1 VSNGKVVG
9 WIAVVTAIN
18 VGIVLALT
26 QCSTFEDIR
35 PAPEKLRLYDSAY
48 GSYLAARHATN
59 LRDAPAAARFYR
71 QALRHDPTNPVLIE
85 RALVSEVSAGNIDAA
100 ADLGEQLVK
109 TMPAA
114 KLPNLVIGMRA
125 LRDAGYARAR
135 DAFGRITDNPPAE
148 ITARL
153 AIAYTHFAEGNT
165 GLSREALAN
174 LSVMIGAKAFL
185 LYHRAIIEDL
195 SGNADAALKNF
206 EETNRLTNGEAQRLV
221 EAHGIHLVRLGRAS
235 EAIALFRNYLQ
246 KFPDNPVMQ
255 NELRRIERGHT
266 PDRLVPNARLGVAE
280 TLYGVA
286 SNLAEGDAVEV
297 PVFYLQL
304 ALAMAPQHELSIS
317 LLADRLEV
325 AGLNQQA
332 IATYERIPKSSP
344 VYAAAQRQI
353 ARNLVTLEKTDDA
366 IRILKAALD
375 GSTEDVSTL
384 SALGDVYRG
393 KEDHAAAIQSYDRA
407 IELIDTPQP
416 RHWIQFYARGIAHER
431 AGNWPKAEQD
441 LRRSLSLR
449 PNNPEVMNYLAY
461 SWVDRGT
468 NIEEALEMLKRAVA
482 ARPDDGYIV
491 DSLGWAYYR
500 LGRYAEALTYLEKA
514 VHLEP
519 GQATINDHLG
529 DAYWKMGRREEARFQ
544 WQHALALGPEKGEEP
559 KIRRKLEHGLVNG
572 DDRQQ
577 PAPPAQ

>member
-1 VSNGKVVG
+1 MSNGKVVR
-9 WIAVVTAIN
+9 WIAAITAVN
-18 VGIVLALT
+18 VSIVLALT
-26 QCSTFEDIR
+26 QCSTFQDIR
-35 PAPEKLRLYDSAY
+35 PVPEKVRQSDSAY
-48 GSYLAARHATN
+48 GSYLAARHASN
-59 LRDAPAAARFYR
+59 RRDAPAAAQFYR
-71 QALRHDPTNPVLIE
+71 QALRNDPGNPVLVE
-85 RALVSEVSAGNIDAA
+85 RTLVSEVSAGNLDAA
-100 ADLGEQLVK
+100 ADLGEQLVR

-153 AIAYTHFAEGNT
+153 AIAYTHFAEGNAKA
-165 GLSREALAN
+165 SREALETLN
-174 LSVMIGAKAFL
+174 ELMGAKAFL

-195 SGNADAALKNF
+195 AGNADEALRNF
-206 EETNRLTNGEAQRLV
+206 GEANRLTDGEAQRLV
-221 EAHGIHLVRLGRAS
+221 QAHGIHLARLGKSS
-235 EAIALFRNYLQ
+235 EARTLFQNYLQ

-255 NELRRIERGHT
+255 NELRRIERGLT
-266 PDRLVPNARLGVAE
+266 PDRLVSNARLGVAE
-280 TLYGVA
+280 ALYGVA
-286 SNLAEGDAVEV
+286 SSLAEGDAVEV

-304 ALAMAPQHELSIS
+304 ALALASQHELSIS

-332 IATYERIPKSSP
+332 IETYERIPEASP
-344 VYAAAQRQI
+344 VHAAAQRQI
-353 ARNLVTLEKTDDA
+353 ARNLLAQEKTDEA

-375 GSTEDVSTL
+375 GTAEDVATW

-393 KEDHAAAIQSYDRA
+393 KEDHAAAIQAYDRA
-407 IELIDTPQP
+407 IGMIDTPQA

-449 PNNPEVMNYLAY
+449 PDNPEVMNYLAY
-461 SWVDRGT
+461 SWVDRGK
-468 NIEEALEMLKRAVA
+468 NIEEALAMLQRAVA

-500 LGRYAEALTYLEKA
+500 LGRYAEALRYLEKA

-529 DAYWKMGRREEARFQ
+529 DVYWKMGRRDEARFQ

-559 KIRRKLEHGLVNG
+559 KIRRKLENGLVQE
-572 DDRQQ
+572 DDRPQSGSPLQ
-577 PAPPAQ
+577 